1 MAEELRYRGDVE
13 LVDGASLFGRLLAPV
28 ARSDQSSS
36 CWPHPLK
43 RAFAVT
49 PKSVGGAIPLRRLW
63 MELTMFAGNCVTSAW
78 CLYHLALTH
87 GNIAYA
93 VNGFWA
99 TYHAV
104 LLSTLFVYFNR
115 PVTIRPRQ
123 AIFRTVPESA

>member
-1 MAEELRYRGDVE
+1 MTDLDEGRVE
-13 LVDGASLFGRLLAPV
+13 FKGTMSALSFSTFWIYTKAAMV
-28 ARSDQSSS
+28 AILG
-36 CWPHPLK
+36 LK

-49 PKSVGGAIPLRRLW
+49 PKSVGGAIPIRRLW
-63 MELTMFAGNCVTSAW
+63 MELAMFTGNCATSVW
-78 CLYHLALTH
+78 CLYYLALTH